1 MERSMSTVT
10 LAESAAPQRSA
21 VEVHP
26 VTQARVIRSE
36 WIKFSTL
43 RSTWIT
49 LVLSMIGTVGIGAL
63 ASWGTKNRWSRL
75 DPGEIANFSA
85 VSRSLFGVNLAQLA
99 VVVLGVL
106 IITGEY
112 ATGMIRATLASTP
125 TRLPVLWA
133 KLGVVSAVMFV
144 TSLVA
149 AVIAFFLGQ
158 ALLAS
163 HGVGLSSPHAVRAI
177 IGAAIYLT
185 VIGIL
190 SMGVGFA
197 VRNTAGGIA
206 SAFGLLLVIPD
217 LGNALPSSWQPH
229 VLPYLPSNAGSVIF
243 TLHPD
248 SDSLGPWTGFLVLCL
263 WAAAAVALGALRL
276 MKRDA

>member
-1 MERSMSTVT
+1 MSTAV
-10 LAESAAPQRSA
+10 LSGLKAPLGQA
-21 VEVHP
+21 VAVRP
-26 VTQARVIRSE
+26 VTQTRVIRSE

-49 LVLSMIGTVGIGAL
+49 LILSMIGTVGVGAL
-63 ASWGTKNRWSRL
+63 ASWGTNSRWSHL
-75 DPGEIANFSA
+75 DAGEIANFSA
-85 VSRSLFGVNLAQLA
+85 VSRSLFGVNLGQLA

-112 ATGMIRATLASTP
+112 STGMIRATLSSTP
-125 TRLPVLWA
+125 KRLPVLWG
-133 KLGVVSAVMFV
+133 KLTVVSGVMFV

-149 AVIAFFLGQ
+149 AVVAFFLGQ
-158 ALLAS
+158 ALLS
-163 HGVGLSSPHAVRAI
+163 THGVGVGSPHAVRAI
-177 IGAAIYLT
+177 VGAALYLT

-206 SAFGLLLVIPD
+206 AIFGLLLVIPG

-229 VLPYLPSNAGSVIF
+229 VLPYLPSNAGSVLF

-248 SDSLGPWTGFLVLCL
+248 PGSLGPWTGFLVMCL
-263 WAAAAVALGALRL
+263 WAAAAVAAGAFRL
-276 MKRDA
+276 VRRDA

>member
-1 MERSMSTVT
+1 MSTATVATPPAFERSADS
-10 LAESAAPQRSA
+10 
-21 VEVHP
+21 VEVRP

-49 LVLSMIGTVGIGAL
+49 LVLSVIGTIGIGAL
-63 ASWGTKNRWSRL
+63 ASWGTNNRWSHL
-75 DPGEIANFSA
+75 GPEEHATFSA
-85 VSRSLFGVNLAQLA
+85 VSRSLFGVNLGQLA

-112 ATGMIRATLASTP
+112 ATGMIRATLSAAP
-125 TRLPVLWA
+125 KRLPVLWA
-133 KLGVVSAVMFV
+133 KLSVVSVVMFV
-144 TSLVA
+144 TSLIA

-158 ALLAS
+158 ALLTT
-163 HGVGLSSPHAVRAI
+163 HGVGLGAPHAVRAV
-177 IGAAIYLT
+177 IGAALYLT
-185 VIGIL
+185 VIGVL
-190 SMGVGFA
+190 SMGIGFA

-206 SAFGLLLVIPD
+206 SVFGLLLVIPG

-229 VLPYLPSNAGSVIF
+229 VLPYLPSNAGSVLY

-248 SDSLGPWTGFLVLCL
+248 PGSLGPWTGFLVMCV
-263 WAAAAVALGALRL
+263 WAAAAVVAGAYRL
-276 MKRDA
+276 MRTDA

>member
-1 MERSMSTVT
+1 MSAPAV
-10 LAESAAPQRSA
+10 AASAATRHSLVT
-21 VEVHP
+21 VEP
-26 VTQARVIRSE
+26 VTQTRVIRSE

-49 LVLSMIGTVGIGAL
+49 LILSMVGTVGIGAL
-63 ASWGTKNRWSRL
+63 ASWGTNNRWSRM

-106 IITGEY
+106 VITGEY
-112 ATGMIRATLASTP
+112 ATGMIRATLSAAP
-125 TRLPVLWA
+125 KRLPVLWG
-133 KLGVVSAVMFV
+133 KLTVVSAVMFV
-144 TSLVA
+144 TSLIA

-158 ALLAS
+158 VLLSS
-163 HGVGLSSPHAVRAI
+163 HGVGIGSPHAVRAI
-177 IGAAIYLT
+177 VGAALYLT
-185 VIGIL
+185 VIGVL

-206 SAFGLLLVIPD
+206 SVFGLLLVIPG

-229 VLPYLPSNAGSVIF
+229 VLPYLPSNAGSVLF

-248 SDSLGPWTGFLVLCL
+248 PGSLGPWTGLLVMCL
-263 WAAAAVALGALRL
+263 WAGAAVAAGAFRL
-276 MKRDA
+276 IRRDA

>member
-1 MERSMSTVT
+1 MSTAT
-10 LAESAAPQRSA
+10 LSGPAAPLRQA
-21 VEVHP
+21 VAVRP
-26 VTQARVIRSE
+26 VTQTRVIRSE

-49 LVLSMIGTVGIGAL
+49 LALSMIGTVGIGAL
-63 ASWGTKNRWSRL
+63 ASWGTNNRWSHL
-75 DPGEIANFSA
+75 DAGEIANFSA
-85 VSRSLFGVNLAQLA
+85 VSRSLFGVNLGQLA

-112 ATGMIRATLASTP
+112 STGMIRATLSSTP
-125 TRLPVLWA
+125 KRLPVLWA
-133 KLGVVSAVMFV
+133 KLTVVSGVMFV

-149 AVIAFFLGQ
+149 AVVAFFLGQ
-158 ALLAS
+158 ALLTT
-163 HGVGLSSPHAVRAI
+163 HGVGLGSPHAVRAI
-177 IGAAIYLT
+177 VGAALYLT

-206 SAFGLLLVIPD
+206 AVFGLLLVIPG

-229 VLPYLPSNAGSVIF
+229 VLPYLPSNAGSALF

-248 SDSLGPWTGFLVLCL
+248 PGSLGPWTGFLVMCL
-263 WAAAAVALGALRL
+263 WAAAAVAAGALRL
-276 MKRDA
+276 VGRDA